1 MQSCL
6 KYLLV
11 PCLLLPMA
19 SVGEAQVNEIVLRVN
34 DRIATTYDYESERME
49 RFAAIQQADSL
60 TEERKQELLA
70 TLGETVM
77 KDIFEQLLML
87 SRADQ
92 LKIQISPS
100 EIEDAVERTMENFGI
115 KNQAE
120 FQAALQSSG
129 MTEAKLRARLEKTLL
144 TQQVMG
150 PEVYSR
156 VSLDAEDLRR
166 YYQSHAED
174 FQVPQRLNLQEVVVL
189 ESSGLHDE
197 DLALLA
203 EEIRQQLSTG
213 RDIEE
218 VIAPYREE
226 GVSTGVVDLGWVEVG
241 DLNQDLEQ
249 AVWDPN
255 WRRLLEHS
263 GCFPSLAEWLQIS
276 ASNRTLPT
284 HILVVAE
291 REEARLLDFLE
302 VQDQIRSIEQG
313 RLMQYE
319 MEKYIAELKN
329 NSYVVANPPPEAAGF
344 RASLASSLPS
354 ELDAFRD
361 IEPALGDALPM
372 QIPTEI
378 PAENEDPPPSES
390 SADPPPEGG

>member
-11 PCLLLPMA
+11 LCLLLPMA
-19 SVGEAQVNEIVLRVN
+19 SIGEAQVNEIVLRVN

-49 RFAAIQQADSL
+49 RFEAIQQADSL

-70 TLGETVM
+70 GLGETVM

-100 EIEDAVERTMENFGI
+100 EIEDAVERTQQNFGI

-150 PEVYSR
+150 QEVYSR
-156 VSLDAEDLRR
+156 VSLDEEDLRR

-189 ESSGLHDE
+189 ESSGLNDE

-213 RDIEE
+213 REIEE

-241 DLNQDLEQ
+241 DLNQDLEE
-249 AVWDPN
+249 AVWGLDTGGVSPAVEA
-255 WRRLLEHS
+255 RGGLHV
-263 GCFPSLAEWLQIS
+263 
-276 ASNRTLPT
+276 
-284 HILVVAE
+284 LVVAE

-313 RLMQYE
+313 RLMQDE
-319 MEKYIAELKN
+319 MAKYIEELKN
-329 NSYVVANPPPEAAGF
+329 NSYIVANPPPEAAGF

-372 QIPTEI
+372 QIPTEV
-378 PAENEDPPPSES
+378 PAEEEAPPPSES

>member
-6 KYLLV
+6 KYLVVL
-11 PCLLLPMA
+11 CLLLPMA
-19 SVGEAQVNEIVLRVN
+19 SVSEAQVNEIVLRVN
-34 DRIATTYDYESERME
+34 DRIATTHDYESERME

-100 EIEDAVERTMENFGI
+100 EIEDAVERTMQNFGI

-144 TQQVMG
+144 TQKVMG
-150 PEVYSR
+150 EEVYSR
-156 VSLDAEDLRR
+156 VSLDEEDLRR

-189 ESSGLHDE
+189 ESGGLNDE

-218 VIAPYREE
+218 VIAPYSEE
-226 GVSTGVVDLGWVEVG
+226 GVSTGVVDLGWVKVG
-241 DLNQDLEQ
+241 DLNQDLEE
-249 AVWDPN
+249 AVWG
-255 WRRLLEHS
+255 LETGGVS
-263 GCFPSLAEWLQIS
+263 PAVEARGGL
-276 ASNRTLPT
+276 

-313 RLMQYE
+313 RLMQDE
-319 MEKYIAELKN
+319 MEKYVAELKN
-329 NSYVVANPPPEAAGF
+329 NSYIVANPPPEAAGF

-361 IEPALGDALPM
+361 IEPALGEALPM

-378 PAENEDPPPSES
+378 PAENEDPPASVS
-390 SADPPPEGG
+390 STDPPPEGG

>member
-6 KYLLV
+6 KYLVVL
-11 PCLLLPMA
+11 CLLLPMA
-19 SVGEAQVNEIVLRVN
+19 SVSEAQVNEIVLRVN
-34 DRIATTYDYESERME
+34 DRIATAYDYESERME

-70 TLGETVM
+70 SLGETVM

-100 EIEDAVERTMENFGI
+100 EIEDAVGRTMENFGI

-150 PEVYSR
+150 QEVYSR
-156 VSLDAEDLRR
+156 VSLDEEDLRR

-226 GVSTGVVDLGWVEVG
+226 GVSTGVVDLGWVKVG

-249 AVWDPN
+249 AVWG
-255 WRRLLEHS
+255 LETGGVS
-263 GCFPSLAEWLQIS
+263 PAVEARGGL
-276 ASNRTLPT
+276 

-302 VQDQIRSIEQG
+302 VQEQIRSIEQG
-313 RLMQYE
+313 RLMQDE

>member
-6 KYLLV
+6 KYLVVL
-11 PCLLLPMA
+11 CLLLPMA
-19 SVGEAQVNEIVLRVN
+19 SVSEAQVNEIVLRVN
-34 DRIATTYDYESERME
+34 DRIATTHDYESERME

-100 EIEDAVERTMENFGI
+100 EIEDAVERTMQNFGI

-144 TQQVMG
+144 TQKVMG
-150 PEVYSR
+150 EEVYSR
-156 VSLDAEDLRR
+156 VSLDEEDLRR

-189 ESSGLHDE
+189 ESGGLNDE

-218 VIAPYREE
+218 VIAPYSEE
-226 GVSTGVVDLGWVEVG
+226 GVSTGVVDLGWVKVG
-241 DLNQDLEQ
+241 DLNQDLEE
-249 AVWDPN
+249 AVWG
-255 WRRLLEHS
+255 LETGGVS
-263 GCFPSLAEWLQIS
+263 PAVEARGGL
-276 ASNRTLPT
+276 

-313 RLMQYE
+313 RLMQDE
-319 MEKYIAELKN
+319 MEKYVAELKN
-329 NSYVVANPPPEAAGF
+329 NSYIVANPPPEAAGF

-361 IEPALGDALPM
+361 IEPALGEALPM

>member
-6 KYLLV
+6 KVLLV
-11 PCLLLPMA
+11 LCLLLPMA
-19 SVGEAQVNEIVLRVN
+19 SIGEAQVNEIVLRVN

-49 RFAAIQQADSL
+49 RFGAIQQADSL

-70 TLGETVM
+70 GLGETVM

-100 EIEDAVERTMENFGI
+100 EIEDAVERTKQNFGI

-150 PEVYSR
+150 QEVYSR
-156 VSLDAEDLRR
+156 VSLDEEDLRR

-189 ESSGLHDE
+189 ESSGLNDE

-213 RDIEE
+213 REIEE

-241 DLNQDLEQ
+241 DLNQDLEE
-249 AVWDPN
+249 AVWGLDTGGVSPAVEA
-255 WRRLLEHS
+255 RGGLHV
-263 GCFPSLAEWLQIS
+263 
-276 ASNRTLPT
+276 
-284 HILVVAE
+284 LVVAE

-313 RLMQYE
+313 RLMQDE
-319 MEKYIAELKN
+319 MAKYIEELKN
-329 NSYVVANPPPEAAGF
+329 NSYIVANPPPEAAGF

-372 QIPTEI
+372 QIPTEV
-378 PAENEDPPPSES
+378 PAEEEAPPPSES

>member
-100 EIEDAVERTMENFGI
+100 EIDDAVERTMENFGI

-150 PEVYSR
+150 QEVYSR
-156 VSLDAEDLRR
+156 VSLDEEDLRR

-174 FQVPQRLNLQEVVVL
+174 FQVPRRLNLQEVVVL
-189 ESSGLHDE
+189 ESSGLNDE

-249 AVWDPN
+249 AVWG
-255 WRRLLEHS
+255 LETGGVS
-263 GCFPSLAEWLQIS
+263 PAVEARGGL
-276 ASNRTLPT
+276 

-319 MEKYIAELKN
+319 MEKYTAELKN

>member
-6 KYLLV
+6 KYLVVL
-11 PCLLLPMA
+11 CLLLPMA
-19 SVGEAQVNEIVLRVN
+19 SVSEAQVNEIVLRVN
-34 DRIATTYDYESERME
+34 DRIATTHDYESERME

-100 EIEDAVERTMENFGI
+100 EIEDAVERTMQNFGI

-144 TQQVMG
+144 TQKVMG
-150 PEVYSR
+150 EEVYSR
-156 VSLDAEDLRR
+156 VSLDEEDLRR

-189 ESSGLHDE
+189 ESGGLNDE

-218 VIAPYREE
+218 VIAPYSEE
-226 GVSTGVVDLGWVEVG
+226 GVSTGVVDLGWVKVG
-241 DLNQDLEQ
+241 DLNQDLEE
-249 AVWDPN
+249 AVWG
-255 WRRLLEHS
+255 LETGGVS
-263 GCFPSLAEWLQIS
+263 PAVEARGGL
-276 ASNRTLPT
+276 

-313 RLMQYE
+313 RLMQDE
-319 MEKYIAELKN
+319 MEKYVAELKN
-329 NSYVVANPPPEAAGF
+329 NSYIVANPPPEAAGF

>member
-11 PCLLLPMA
+11 LCLLLPMA
-19 SVGEAQVNEIVLRVN
+19 SVGAAQVNEIVLRVN

-70 TLGETVM
+70 SLGETVM

-150 PEVYSR
+150 QEVYSR
-156 VSLDAEDLRR
+156 VSLDEEDLRR

-189 ESSGLHDE
+189 ESSGLNDE

-226 GVSTGVVDLGWVEVG
+226 GVSTGVVDLGWVKVG

-249 AVWDPN
+249 AVWG
-255 WRRLLEHS
+255 LETGGVS
-263 GCFPSLAEWLQIS
+263 PAVEARGGL
-276 ASNRTLPT
+276 

-313 RLMQYE
+313 RLMQDE

-344 RASLASSLPS
+344 RASLASSQPS

-378 PAENEDPPPSES
+378 PAEDEDPPPSES

>member
-1 MQSCL
+1 
-6 KYLLV
+6 
-11 PCLLLPMA
+11 LLPLA
-19 SVGEAQVNEIVLRVN
+19 SVSEAQVNEIVLRVN

-49 RFAAIQQADSL
+49 RFEAIQQADSL

-70 TLGETVM
+70 ALGETVM

-100 EIEDAVERTMENFGI
+100 EIEDAVERTMQNFGI

-144 TQQVMG
+144 TQKVMG
-150 PEVYSR
+150 EEVYSR
-156 VSLDAEDLRR
+156 VSLDEEDLRR

-174 FQVPQRLNLQEVVVL
+174 FQIPQRLNLQEVVVL
-189 ESSGLHDE
+189 ESSGLNDE

-226 GVSTGVVDLGWVEVG
+226 GVSTGVVDLGWVKVG
-241 DLNQDLEQ
+241 DLNQDLEE
-249 AVWDPN
+249 AVWG
-255 WRRLLEHS
+255 LETGGVS
-263 GCFPSLAEWLQIS
+263 PAVEARGGL
-276 ASNRTLPT
+276 

-313 RLMQYE
+313 RLMQDE

-378 PAENEDPPPSES
+378 PAESEDPPPSEDS
-390 SADPPPEGG
+390 TDPPPEGG

>member
-6 KYLLV
+6 KYLVVL
-11 PCLLLPMA
+11 CLLLPLA
-19 SVGEAQVNEIVLRVN
+19 SVSEAQVNEIVLRVN

-49 RFAAIQQADSL
+49 RFEAIQQADSL

-70 TLGETVM
+70 ALGETVM

-100 EIEDAVERTMENFGI
+100 EIEDAVERTMQNFGI

-144 TQQVMG
+144 TQKVMG
-150 PEVYSR
+150 EEVYSR
-156 VSLDAEDLRR
+156 VSLDEEDLRR

-189 ESSGLHDE
+189 ESSGLNDE

-226 GVSTGVVDLGWVEVG
+226 GVSTGVVDLGWVKVG
-241 DLNQDLEQ
+241 DLNQDLEE
-249 AVWDPN
+249 AVWG
-255 WRRLLEHS
+255 LETGGVS
-263 GCFPSLAEWLQIS
+263 PAVEARGGL
-276 ASNRTLPT
+276 

-378 PAENEDPPPSES
+378 PAESEDPPPAEDST
-390 SADPPPEGG
+390 DPPPEGG

>member
-11 PCLLLPMA
+11 LCLLLPMA
-19 SVGEAQVNEIVLRVN
+19 SIGEAQVNEIVLRVN

-49 RFAAIQQADSL
+49 RFEAIQQADSL

-70 TLGETVM
+70 GLGETVM

-100 EIEDAVERTMENFGI
+100 EIEDAVERTQQNFGI

-150 PEVYSR
+150 QEVYSR
-156 VSLDAEDLRR
+156 VSLDEEDLRR

-189 ESSGLHDE
+189 ESSGLNDE

-213 RDIEE
+213 REIEE

-241 DLNQDLEQ
+241 DLNQDLEE
-249 AVWDPN
+249 AVWGLDAGGVSPAVEA
-255 WRRLLEHS
+255 RGGLHV
-263 GCFPSLAEWLQIS
+263 
-276 ASNRTLPT
+276 
-284 HILVVAE
+284 LVVAE

-313 RLMQYE
+313 RLMQDE
-319 MEKYIAELKN
+319 MAKYIEELKN
-329 NSYVVANPPPEAAGF
+329 NSYIVANPPPEAAGF

-372 QIPTEI
+372 QIPTEV
-378 PAENEDPPPSES
+378 PAEEEAPPPSES

>member
-11 PCLLLPMA
+11 LCLLLPMA
-19 SVGEAQVNEIVLRVN
+19 SVGAAQVNEIVLRVN

-49 RFAAIQQADSL
+49 RFVAIQQADSL

-70 TLGETVM
+70 SLGETVM

-100 EIEDAVERTMENFGI
+100 EIEDAVGRTMENFGI

-150 PEVYSR
+150 QEVYSR
-156 VSLDAEDLRR
+156 VSLDEEDLRR

-189 ESSGLHDE
+189 ESSGLNDE

-249 AVWDPN
+249 AVWG
-255 WRRLLEHS
+255 LETGGVS
-263 GCFPSLAEWLQIS
+263 PAVEARGGL
-276 ASNRTLPT
+276 

-313 RLMQYE
+313 RLMQDE

-344 RASLASSLPS
+344 RASLASSQPS

-378 PAENEDPPPSES
+378 PAEDEDPPPSES
-390 SADPPPEGG
+390 SADPPPEGR

>member
-6 KYLLV
+6 KYLVVL
-11 PCLLLPMA
+11 CLLLPMA
-19 SVGEAQVNEIVLRVN
+19 SVSEAQVNEIVLRVN
-34 DRIATTYDYESERME
+34 DRIATTHDYESERME

-100 EIEDAVERTMENFGI
+100 EIEDAVERTMQNFGI

-144 TQQVMG
+144 TQKVMG
-150 PEVYSR
+150 EEVYSR
-156 VSLDAEDLRR
+156 VSLDEEDLRR

-189 ESSGLHDE
+189 ESGGLNDE

-218 VIAPYREE
+218 VIAPYSEE
-226 GVSTGVVDLGWVEVG
+226 GVSTGVVDLGWVKVG
-241 DLNQDLEQ
+241 DLNQDLEE
-249 AVWDPN
+249 AVWG
-255 WRRLLEHS
+255 LETGGVS
-263 GCFPSLAEWLQIS
+263 PAVEARGGL
-276 ASNRTLPT
+276 

-313 RLMQYE
+313 RLMQDE
-319 MEKYIAELKN
+319 MEKYVAELKN
-329 NSYVVANPPPEAAGF
+329 NSYIVANPPPEAAGF

-361 IEPALGDALPM
+361 IEPALGEALPM

-378 PAENEDPPPSES
+378 PAENEDPPASES
-390 SADPPPEGG
+390 STDPPPEGG

>member
-6 KYLLV
+6 KYLVVL
-11 PCLLLPMA
+11 CLLLPMA
-19 SVGEAQVNEIVLRVN
+19 SVSEAQVNEIVLRVN
-34 DRIATTYDYESERME
+34 DRIATTHDYESERME

-92 LKIQISPS
+92 LKIQVSPS
-100 EIEDAVERTMENFGI
+100 EIEDAVERTMQNFGI

-144 TQQVMG
+144 TQKVMG
-150 PEVYSR
+150 EEVYSR
-156 VSLDAEDLRR
+156 VALDEEDLRR

-189 ESSGLHDE
+189 ESGGLNDE

-218 VIAPYREE
+218 VIAPYSEE
-226 GVSTGVVDLGWVEVG
+226 GVSTGVVDLGWVKVG
-241 DLNQDLEQ
+241 DLNQDLEE
-249 AVWDPN
+249 AVWG
-255 WRRLLEHS
+255 LETGGVS
-263 GCFPSLAEWLQIS
+263 PAVEARGGL
-276 ASNRTLPT
+276 

-313 RLMQYE
+313 RLMQDE
-319 MEKYIAELKN
+319 MEKYVAELKN
-329 NSYVVANPPPEAAGF
+329 NSYIVANPPPEAAGF

-378 PAENEDPPPSES
+378 PAENEDPPASES
-390 SADPPPEGG
+390 STDPPPEGG

>member
-1 MQSCL
+1 MQSFL

-11 PCLLLPMA
+11 LCLLLPMV
-19 SVGEAQVNEIVLRVN
+19 SVGVAQVNEIVLRVN

-49 RFAAIQQADSL
+49 RFQAIQQADSL

-70 TLGETVM
+70 GLGETVM
-77 KDIFEQLLML
+77 KDVFEQLLLL

-100 EIEDAVERTMENFGI
+100 EIEDAVERTKQNFGI

-150 PEVYSR
+150 QEVYTR
-156 VSLDAEDLRR
+156 VSLDEEDLRR

-189 ESSGLHDE
+189 ESSGLNDE

-213 RDIEE
+213 REIEE

-241 DLNQDLEQ
+241 DLNEDLEE
-249 AVWDPN
+249 AVWG
-255 WRRLLEHS
+255 LETGGVS
-263 GCFPSLAEWLQIS
+263 PSVEARGGL
-276 ASNRTLPT
+276 

-313 RLMQYE
+313 RLMQDE
-319 MEKYIAELKN
+319 MAKYIEELKN
-329 NSYVVANPPPEAAGF
+329 NSYIVANPPPEAAGF
-344 RASLASSLPS
+344 RASLASSLPT

-372 QIPTEI
+372 QVPTDI
-378 PAENEDPPPSES
+378 PAEDEAPPPSES
-390 SADPPPEGG
+390 STDPPPEGG

>member
-6 KYLLV
+6 KYLVVL
-11 PCLLLPMA
+11 CLLLPMA
-19 SVGEAQVNEIVLRVN
+19 SVSEAQVNEIVLRVN
-34 DRIATTYDYESERME
+34 DRIATTHDYESERME

-100 EIEDAVERTMENFGI
+100 EIEDAVERTMQNFGI

-144 TQQVMG
+144 TQKVMG
-150 PEVYSR
+150 EEVYSR
-156 VSLDAEDLRR
+156 VALDEEDLRR

-189 ESSGLHDE
+189 ESGGLNDE

-218 VIAPYREE
+218 VIAPYSEE
-226 GVSTGVVDLGWVEVG
+226 GVSTGVVDLGWVKVG
-241 DLNQDLEQ
+241 DLNQDLEE
-249 AVWDPN
+249 AVWG
-255 WRRLLEHS
+255 LETGGVS
-263 GCFPSLAEWLQIS
+263 PAVEARGGL
-276 ASNRTLPT
+276 

-313 RLMQYE
+313 RLMQDE
-319 MEKYIAELKN
+319 MEKYVAELKN
-329 NSYVVANPPPEAAGF
+329 NSYIVANPPPEAAGF

-361 IEPALGDALPM
+361 IEPALGEALPM

-378 PAENEDPPPSES
+378 PAENEDPPASES
-390 SADPPPEGG
+390 STDPPPEGG

>member
-150 PEVYSR
+150 QEVYSR
-156 VSLDAEDLRR
+156 VSLDEEDLRR

-249 AVWDPN
+249 AVWG
-255 WRRLLEHS
+255 LETGGVS
-263 GCFPSLAEWLQIS
+263 PAVEARGGL
-276 ASNRTLPT
+276 

>member
-34 DRIATTYDYESERME
+34 DRIATTHDYESERME

-100 EIEDAVERTMENFGI
+100 EIDDAVERTMENFGI

-150 PEVYSR
+150 QEVYSR
-156 VSLDAEDLRR
+156 VSLDEEDLRR

-174 FQVPQRLNLQEVVVL
+174 FQVPRRLNLQEVVVL
-189 ESSGLHDE
+189 ESSGLNDE

-218 VIAPYREE
+218 VIGPYREE

-249 AVWDPN
+249 AVWG
-255 WRRLLEHS
+255 LETGGVS
-263 GCFPSLAEWLQIS
+263 PAVEARGGL
-276 ASNRTLPT
+276 

-319 MEKYIAELKN
+319 MEKYTAELKN

>member
-34 DRIATTYDYESERME
+34 DRIATTHDYESERME

-100 EIEDAVERTMENFGI
+100 EIDDAVERTMENFGI

-144 TQQVMG
+144 TQKVMG
-150 PEVYSR
+150 EEVYSR
-156 VSLDAEDLRR
+156 VSLDEEDLRR

-189 ESSGLHDE
+189 ESGGLNDE

-218 VIAPYREE
+218 VIAPYSEE
-226 GVSTGVVDLGWVEVG
+226 GVSTGVVDLGWVKVG
-241 DLNQDLEQ
+241 DLNQDLEE
-249 AVWDPN
+249 AVWG
-255 WRRLLEHS
+255 LETGGVS
-263 GCFPSLAEWLQIS
+263 PAVEARGGL
-276 ASNRTLPT
+276 

-313 RLMQYE
+313 RLMQDE
-319 MEKYIAELKN
+319 MEKYVAELKN
-329 NSYVVANPPPEAAGF
+329 NSYIVANPPPEAAGF

-361 IEPALGDALPM
+361 IEPALGEALPM

-378 PAENEDPPPSES
+378 PAENEDPPASVS
-390 SADPPPEGG
+390 STDPPPEGG

>member
-6 KYLLV
+6 KYLVVL
-11 PCLLLPMA
+11 CLLLPMA

-100 EIEDAVERTMENFGI
+100 EIEDAVERTMQNFGI

-144 TQQVMG
+144 TQKVMG
-150 PEVYSR
+150 EEVYSR
-156 VSLDAEDLRR
+156 VSLDEEDLRR

-189 ESSGLHDE
+189 ESGGLNDE

-218 VIAPYREE
+218 VIAPYSEE
-226 GVSTGVVDLGWVEVG
+226 GVSTGVVDLGWVKVG
-241 DLNQDLEQ
+241 DLNQDLEE
-249 AVWDPN
+249 AVWG
-255 WRRLLEHS
+255 LETGGVS
-263 GCFPSLAEWLQIS
+263 PAVEARGGL
-276 ASNRTLPT
+276 

-313 RLMQYE
+313 RLMQDE
-319 MEKYIAELKN
+319 MEKYVAELKN
-329 NSYVVANPPPEAAGF
+329 NSYIVANPPPEAAGF

-378 PAENEDPPPSES
+378 PAENEDPPASVS
-390 SADPPPEGG
+390 STDPPPEGG